1 MAGVASARIA
11 NRHALHSVYYSTAK
25 KTALPLNETC
35 TRASCD
41 TRRRISV
48 TTVAIIGAHARRA
61 ITFVLHRRDCKKH
74 DEIRIFVTAV
84 TGSPRIFEKE
94 FALIDCCVLR

>member
-35 TRASCD
+35 TRASSD
-41 TRRRISV
+41 TRRRIRV
-48 TTVAIIGAHARRA
+48 TTVVIVRAYARRA
-61 ITFVLHRRDCKKH
+61 TKFVYASSQLQK
-74 DEIRIFVTAV
+74 IRLNKDFCNGGNRLSTKFRKTSCAY
-84 TGSPRIFEKE
+84 
-94 FALIDCCVLR
+94 